1 MIQFTNRK
9 RCRGRPK
16 VVLFVLNAEC
26 YGQLGLQVPQ
36 NKAVHTGAVLHLPTP
51 VLCLER
57 RTASGLDSQQMR
69 DMIIDTKSEEMDN
82 NQRVIAAPVVVNR
95 RQFLEKLCTPNAKK
109 VIAFDKACT
118 TISSAVPSCM
128 NICM

>member
-1 MIQFTNRK
+1 M
-9 RCRGRPK
+9 
-16 VVLFVLNAEC
+16 VSFVLNAEC
-26 YGQLGLQVPQ
+26 YDQLGLQVPQ

-57 RTASGLDSQQMR
+57 RTALGLDSKDPIQMR
-69 DMIIDTKSEEMDN
+69 DMIIDTEGERLDDA
-82 NQRVIAAPVVVNR
+82 QRVIAAPIVFNR
-95 RQFLEKLCTPNAKK
+95 HQFLEKLCKPNAKK